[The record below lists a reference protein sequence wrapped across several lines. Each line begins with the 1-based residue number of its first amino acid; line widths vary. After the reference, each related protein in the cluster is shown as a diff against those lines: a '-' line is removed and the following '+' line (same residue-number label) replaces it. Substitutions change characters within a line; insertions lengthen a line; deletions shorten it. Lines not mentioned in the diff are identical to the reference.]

1 MTLELIDLS
10 TNENPLGPSPKVID
24 AIVREAHRIHRYPAR
39 DDAGLR
45 TALAGHH
52 GRGLA
57 PDHFFAASSASEV
70 LDMIT
75 RATLTPGDEAI
86 ISSPTFPVY
95 GYSVKNNRG
104 VLVDAPLDPVTCAHD
119 VTRMLAAVT
128 SRTRLLYLCNPG
140 NPTGVLMPA
149 TEFRRLLDGLPLAVL
164 VVADEVYHQ
173 YVDDP
178 AFPDTIAHLHEG
190 REVVIVHSFS
200 KGYGMAGLRLG
211 YGIARPELVSRL
223 GQFRLTYG
231 LSGPA
236 QAAGIAA
243 VADQEHVARTVALTA
258 TGRRV
263 LSEGLTQLG
272 VRHWPSNANFLL
284 VAPADPD
291 QALNRLAEM
300 GIQVRPVAG
309 PGQIRCL
316 RISIGLPAAT
326 ERVFDAF
333 ASLGASS

>member
-10 TNENPLGPSPKVID
+10 TNENPLGPSPKVVA
-24 AIVREAHRIHRYPAR
+24 AIVHEAHRSHRYPDR
-39 DDAGLR
+39 DDTTLR
-45 TALAGHH
+45 SALAGHH
-52 GRGLA
+52 ARGLT

-75 RATLTPGDEAI
+75 RASLAPGDEAI

-95 GYSVKNNRG
+95 GHTVKNNGG
-104 VLVDAPLDPVTCAHD
+104 VLVDAPLDPFTCAHD
-119 VTRMLAAVT
+119 VTRILAAVT
-128 SRTRLLYLCNPG
+128 PRTRLLYLCNPG

-149 TEFRRLLDGLPLAVL
+149 ARFRRLLDGLPPLVL
-164 VVADEVYHQ
+164 VVADEVYYQ

-178 AFPDTIAHLHEG
+178 AYPDTIAHVQEG

-211 YGIARPELVSRL
+211 YGIARPDLVSRL
-223 GQFRLTYG
+223 GRFRLTYG
-231 LSGPA
+231 LSGPT

-258 TGRRV
+258 GGRQT
-263 LSEGLTQLG
+263 LSEGLTRLG
-272 VRHWPSNANFLL
+272 VRHWPSSANFILT
-284 VAPADPD
+284 APADPD
-291 QALNRLAEM
+291 RALKRLADM
-300 GIQVRPVAG
+300 GIHVRPVAG

-326 ERVFDAF
+326 ARVCDAF
-333 ASLGASS
+333 ASLGVSP